1 MSDQNIDS
9 ELKAIQTLLSTLEP
23 LDKDARKR
31 VIEYVFQRLEINI
44 KSPLIKQP
52 SITEESLQQNI
63 PSYQTND
70 SLKLQPTDIRSFA
83 NEKNPKNDVERT
95 ALVTFYLTELATEGE
110 KKSEISPEDI
120 TKYFKQAGFPIP
132 SRPRQVL
139 VNTKNAGYIDPT
151 GNRGGY
157 KLNPVGYNL
166 VAFSLPSDGATSKP
180 KTRKRK
186 KPTNQ
191 KKVSKSKK

>member
-31 VIEYVFQRLEINI
+31 VIDYVFQRLEINI
-44 KSPLIKQP
+44 KSPLVKQS

-63 PSYQTND
+63 PSYQTNE
-70 SLKLQPTDIRSFA
+70 SVKIQSTDIRSFA
-83 NEKNPKNDVERT
+83 NDKNPKNDVERT
-95 ALVTFYLTELATEGE
+95 ALVTFYLTELAQEE

-139 VNTKNAGYIDPT
+139 VNTKNAGYIDST

-166 VAFSLPSDGATSKP
+166 VAFSLPSDGSSAKP
-180 KTRKRK
+180 RKRN
-186 KPTNQ
+186 KPTTQ